1 MARSKS
7 KKKEGTHPTY
17 ARLIDSATELLSIY
31 SLSQITT
38 DMILEH
44 SGVSRGSLYHH
55 FEDLN
60 DLLMRSLTASF
71 SDIVEQNIN
80 TIETLIEKTQSPSDF
95 IKGAQIF
102 NKISQSPDR
111 RGLRLDRL
119 RMISLSMEN
128 EKFSDILKKEQDRLT
143 SGYKILFEKA
153 QANKWISTDID
164 PHAAAVF
171 IQAYTFGRVIDD
183 ISGQKVDPAAWE
195 GLLMKVVERVLTA
208 P

>member
-1 MARSKS
+1 MVRAKS
-7 KKKEGTHPTY
+7 KKKTGTHPTY
-17 ARLIDSATELLSIY
+17 ARLIETATELLSTY
-31 SLSQITT
+31 PLNQITT

-55 FEDLN
+55 FEDMS

-71 SDIVEQNIN
+71 SMIVEQNIN
-80 TIETLIEKTQSPSDF
+80 TIELLIEKTRSPEDF
-95 IKGAQIF
+95 IKGAKIF

-111 RGLRLDRL
+111 RSLRLDRL
-119 RMISLSMEN
+119 RMISLSIEN
-128 EKFSDILKKEQDRLT
+128 EKFSEILKKEQDRLT
-143 SGYKILFEKA
+143 AGYKNLFEKA
-153 QANKWISTDID
+153 QANKWISADID

-183 ISGQKVDPAAWE
+183 ISGHKVDPAAWE
-195 GLLMKVVERVLTA
+195 DLLMKVVERVLTA